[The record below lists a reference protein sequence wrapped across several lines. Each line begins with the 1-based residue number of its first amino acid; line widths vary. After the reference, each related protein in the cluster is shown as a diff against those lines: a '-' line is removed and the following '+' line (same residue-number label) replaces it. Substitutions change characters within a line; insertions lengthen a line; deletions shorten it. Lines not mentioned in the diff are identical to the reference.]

1 MGEAGNGRRNSH
13 IHMENSQ
20 AKAAEL
26 FFVFEKLTFLANSD
40 NYHFSLN
47 SLVLRLL
54 LKKKKYIFTHFNL
67 KALPEWCL
75 KLFMAFKGWKAEVH
89 PVPLWSILPFHY

>member
-40 NYHFSLN
+40 NNHFSLN
-47 SLVLRLL
+47 SLVGGFYW
-54 LKKKKYIFTHFNL
+54 KKRE
-67 KALPEWCL
+67 LPI
-75 KLFMAFKGWKAEVH
+75 
-89 PVPLWSILPFHY
+89 SI